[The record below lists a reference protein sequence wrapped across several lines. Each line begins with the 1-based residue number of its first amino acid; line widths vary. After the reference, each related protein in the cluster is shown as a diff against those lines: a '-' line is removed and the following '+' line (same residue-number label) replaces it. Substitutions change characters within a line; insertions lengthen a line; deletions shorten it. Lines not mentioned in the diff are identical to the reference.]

1 MKDDADLARW
11 FAEAA
16 GAPADAFTVPFQ
28 DAIAYHRQKVNLPT
42 LTSADI
48 DGQMHDRAFV
58 VAGVVRDDLLS
69 DLNKAVDDAIAK
81 GETLETFTQKFEEAA
96 AKAGWLQDKSGKVR
110 AWRARIVYETNLRV
124 AHQAGRLKQMTDP
137 AVVATRP
144 YWQYVHADT
153 REPKTP
159 RPMHLSWD
167 GLVLA
172 WDDPWW
178 RTHFPPNGWLC
189 SCGVR
194 TLSKREMG
202 RKGLSV
208 GDAPQDGLQ
217 SYVDPAT
224 GEVAKVPNGIDPGWD
239 HQPGAAWLDEFAP
252 QQATGA
258 PKQFVEGS
266 PEGAGARVETDAA
279 GAPLVIAAS
288 SFDGLNPR
296 ERDLVLKAL
305 RDPDEIALAFVP
317 AAPRKILTRF
327 YRRGSVEVRWARSA
341 WSWSRDGAPT
351 PATVIWSRAA

>member
-1 MKDDADLARW
+1 MATDATIQRW

-16 GAPADAFTVPFQ
+16 ADDFNVPFQ

-58 VAGVVRDDLLS
+58 VAGAVKEDLLT
-69 DLNKAVDDAIAK
+69 DLNKAVDDALSK
-81 GETLETFTQKFEEAA
+81 GETLETFTKKFDEAA
-96 AKAGWLQDKSGKVR
+96 AKAGWLQDKNEKVR

-167 GLVLA
+167 GLVLP
-172 WDDPWW
+172 WDHPWW
-178 RTHFPPNGWLC
+178 RTHYPPNGWLC
-189 SCGVR
+189 TCGVR
-194 TLSKREMG
+194 TLSKREME

-208 GDAPQDGLQ
+208 GEAPKDGMQ

-252 QQATGA
+252 KQATGA
-258 PKQFVEGS
+258 PKQFAARS
-266 PEGAGARVETDAA
+266 PKVGTTRIETDAS

-288 SFDGLNPR
+288 SFDGMNA
-296 ERDLVLKAL
+296 RDRDAVLRAL
-305 RDPDEIALAFVP
+305 RDPDEIALAFLGEGS
-317 AAPRKILTRF
+317 RKVLTRL
-327 YRRGSVEVRWARSA
+327 YRRGAIEVRWGRAA
-341 WSWSRDGAPT
+341 WGWSQGDEPMPGTRVWSREA
-351 PATVIWSRAA
+351 